1 MFERAALMYVCIYV
15 KNAMTIEPTKP
26 KIRIS
31 AAYLTKLLRPKT
43 TWKVP
48 INTIQHASK
57 HPKKLNKF
65 L

>member
-1 MFERAALMYVCIYV
+1 MFERAALMYV

-48 INTIQHASK
+48 IKTIQ